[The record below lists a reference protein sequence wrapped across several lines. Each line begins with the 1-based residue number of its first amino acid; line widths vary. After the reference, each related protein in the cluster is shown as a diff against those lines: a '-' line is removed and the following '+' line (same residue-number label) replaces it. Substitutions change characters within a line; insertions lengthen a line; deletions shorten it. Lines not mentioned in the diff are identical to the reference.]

1 MLTALL
7 LMSLAQPADVV
18 ITAPWEKVSSDDDLL
33 VEKRAVPISSSPEF
47 RVTAVTKTS
56 LETLCD
62 VVFEWGTR
70 GKDLPGLIARK
81 ELASAPEERTIYDQ
95 FSAPLVNNRDYAIT
109 VRRTRTPVGG
119 CLVKFALA
127 NDKAPKL
134 QDGWVRIDKLWG
146 SWTLTPK
153 DGQTQLVYVQ
163 FSDPGG
169 SVPAMFALGAQRD
182 KAVQSVKMALEKG
195 KAAQK

>member
-7 LMSLAQPADVV
+7 LFSLAQPAGVV
-18 ITAPWEKVSSDDDLL
+18 ITAPWEKVSSDDGLL
-33 VEKRAVPISSSPEF
+33 LEQRAVPISSSPEF
-47 RVTAVTKTS
+47 RVTVVTKTP
-56 LETLCD
+56 LEALCE

-70 GKDLPGLIARK
+70 GKDLPGLIARQ
-81 ELASAPEERTIYDQ
+81 EISSIPDERTIYDQ
-95 FSAPLVNNRDYAIT
+95 FDAPLVSNRDYAIT
-109 VRRTRTPVGG
+109 VRRTRTPDRV
-119 CLVKFALA
+119 CQVKYWLA
-127 NDKAPKL
+127 NDKAPKKL
-134 QDGWVRIDKLWG
+134 DGWVRIDKLWG

-153 DGQTQLVYVQ
+153 DGATQLVYVQ

-169 SVPAMFALGAQRD
+169 SVPAMFAIGAQRD